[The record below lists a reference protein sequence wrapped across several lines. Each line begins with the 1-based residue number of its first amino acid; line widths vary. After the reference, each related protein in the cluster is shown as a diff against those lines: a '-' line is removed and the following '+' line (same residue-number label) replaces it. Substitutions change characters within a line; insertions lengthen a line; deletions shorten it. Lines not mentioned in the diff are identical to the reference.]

1 MPQDAPAIRTTLER
15 ALASHRRGQLA
26 EAESLYRDV
35 LGTAPDHFDALNLLG
50 VIRAQRG
57 DFPSAVELIG
67 RAIAVNPDD
76 VSAHANLGKIL
87 LHLKRYDEAL
97 ACYDRVLAAKPD
109 SADALCNRGNALS
122 GLTRYDEALASYDRA
137 VALQP
142 NSADAHFNRGNLLIE
157 LRRFEE
163 ALAGYDRALALR
175 PDSADIL
182 INRGNTLRGLRR
194 LDEAVASYDRALA
207 IDRDRADVL
216 VNRGNTLRELHLP
229 EEALASYERALAVDP
244 DFAAAL
250 NSQGNVFRE
259 FKRHD
264 EALASYRRALAG
276 TPGYSEALRNSFYAS
291 LECCDWSDY
300 AALRRRI
307 VEDVAAGGFI
317 ENPFSFLWTSRDP
330 LEQQRCARQ
339 YVRQHFQVLPPPLR
353 PDAPYRHEKI
363 RVAYLSADFHGHA
376 TSYLMAGLFE
386 QHDTAHFDITA
397 LSYGRAVSDDMRA
410 RLTGA
415 FSRFMDVQNLGDRAI
430 AQALRELEID
440 IAVDLKGYT
449 KDSRPGIFAH
459 RAAPVQVS
467 YLGYPGTMGA
477 SFIDYIVAD
486 RFVIPTDQRPC
497 FDEAVVYL
505 PDSYQV
511 NDSKRRI
518 AERTPSRADLGLPD
532 DAFVFCCFNNN
543 YKITPD
549 VFDVWMRLL
558 RGVAGSVLWLFEDN
572 MAAVRNLRREAERR
586 GIAAERLVFAPR
598 VGLEDHLARH
608 RRADLFLD
616 TLPYN
621 AHTTASDALWAGLPV
636 LTRIGEAFAGRVAAS
651 LLNAVGLPELVAATM
666 DDYET
671 LALTLATDP
680 FLLADIRARLARNR
694 LAHPLFDTARFSRH
708 IEAAY
713 RTMWERAQRGEV
725 PASFSVGAL

>member
-1 MPQDAPAIRTTLER
+1 MSQDTPAIRTTLER
-15 ALASHRRGQLA
+15 ALASHQRGQLV
-26 EAESLYRDV
+26 EAESLYREV

-50 VIRAQRG
+50 VVSAQRG
-57 DFPSAVELIG
+57 DFLSAVKLIG
-67 RAIAVNPDD
+67 RAIAVNPGD
-76 VSAHANLGKIL
+76 VSAHANLGKVL
-87 LHLKRYDEAL
+87 LHLERYDEAL
-97 ACYDRVLAAKPD
+97 ACYDRVLAGRPD
-109 SADALCNRGNALS
+109 SADALGNRGNALS
-122 GLTRYDEALASYDRA
+122 GLKRYDEALASYDRA

-142 NSADAHFNRGNLLIE
+142 NSADVHFNRGNLLIE
-157 LRRFEE
+157 LRRFED
-163 ALAGYDRALALR
+163 ALAEYDRALALR
-175 PDSADIL
+175 PDSADAL
-182 INRGNTLRGLRR
+182 INRGNTLRRLRR

-207 IDRDRADVL
+207 IHGDRADVL
-216 VNRGNTLRELHLP
+216 VNRGNTLKERQFP
-229 EEALASYERALAVDP
+229 EEALASYERALAIDP

-250 NSQGNVFRE
+250 NSRGNIFRE

-276 TPGYSEALRNSFYAS
+276 TPGYSEALRNAFYAS

-300 AALRRRI
+300 AGLRRRI
-307 VEDVAAGGFI
+307 VEDIGAGGFI

-330 LEQQRCARQ
+330 LEQQQCARQ
-339 YVRQHFQVLPPPLR
+339 YVWQHFQVLPQPLR

-363 RVAYLSADFHGHA
+363 RVAYLSADFHAHA
-376 TSYLMAGLFE
+376 TAYLMAGLFE
-386 QHDTAHFDITA
+386 AHDTTHFDIAA
-397 LSYGRAVSDDMRA
+397 LSYGKTMSDDMRA

-430 AQALRELEID
+430 AQTLRDLEID

-449 KDSRPGIFAH
+449 KEGRPGIFAH

-477 SFIDYIVAD
+477 SFIDYIIAD
-486 RFVIPTDQRPC
+486 RFVIPPDHQAR
-497 FDEAVVYL
+497 FDEAVVHL

-518 AERTPSRADLGLPD
+518 AERTPSRAELGLPA

-558 RGVAGSVLWLFEDN
+558 RGVEGSVLWLLEDN
-572 MAAVRNLRREAERR
+572 AVAARNLRLEAERR

-598 VGLEDHLARH
+598 IGLEDHLARH

-636 LTRIGEAFAGRVAAS
+636 LTCIGEAFAGRVAAS
-651 LLNAVGLPELVAATM
+651 LLNAVGLPELVTATAG
-666 DDYET
+666 DYEA
-671 LALTLATDP
+671 LALTLATEP
-680 FLLADIRARLARNR
+680 SRLADIRTTLARNR
-694 LAHPLFDTARFSRH
+694 LTYPLFDTARFSRH

-713 RTMWERAQRGEV
+713 RTMWERAERGEA
-725 PASFSVGAL
+725 PAPFSVTAL